1 MVHQGILNFNLKQF
15 LRMWIF
21 LIVVVIL
28 VWQCSPTVLTFLK
41 GRTTIAITKSI
52 SESLELPTLVLCQ
65 EQQWNNGYFEKKGTK
80 IADKDWFFGQFLR
93 VNDQMNISS
102 NRAKGNFFIGTNDF
116 GTEVRELLS
125 PWHGLCYSITPSNSF
140 QASSAMDSAGPLIAR
155 NFSKKKHIRLICKL
169 ELFLCAVIMPKCIKK
184 ELVQYRM
191 TSSTY
196 NL

>member
-41 GRTTIAITKSI
+41 GRTTIAITKSN

-65 EQQWNNGYFEKKGTK
+65 EPQWNNGYFEKKGTN

-93 VNDQMNISS
+93 LNDQMNISHS
-102 NRAKGNFFIGTNDF
+102 FLGTNDF
-116 GTEVRELLS
+116 GTFDVEVRELLN
-125 PWHGLCYSITPSNSF
+125 PWQGLCYSITLPNSIQF
-140 QASSAMDSAGPLIAR
+140 SSTMDRAGPLIAR
-155 NFSKKKHIRLICKL
+155 NFSKRAY
-169 ELFLCAVIMPKCIKK
+169 FSYV
-184 ELVQYRM
+184 
-191 TSSTY
+191 
-196 NL
+196 